1 MKDLYPLATLILGG
15 ILISLSLLYKYLLQN
30 NKRFME
36 LFYCGHL
43 LVIAGV
49 VTSGYASFIVI
60 FFCALIFLIVSI
72 WFFIVNRNLKG
83 N

>member
-1 MKDLYPLATLILGG
+1 MKDLYLLATLILGG

-60 FFCALIFLIVSI
+60 FFCTLIFLIVSI
-72 WFFIVNRNLKG
+72 WFLIINRNLKG